1 MKARA
6 HPVQIGEAYDAKVWL
21 EAPTKEELYREII
34 RFEQHAAW
42 LASRMYKALTRDE
55 RDMDDVH
62 DEQVTSHMGNPSC
75 VEYLLY
81 YEDGTTE
88 PMQINLSAS
97 TIRRELEL

>member
-1 MKARA
+1 MRARA
-6 HPVQIGEAYDAKVWL
+6 HPVQIGEAYDAKKWI
-21 EAPTKEELYREII
+21 EAETKEDLIREII
-34 RFEQHAAW
+34 WFEQSASW

-55 RDMDDVH
+55 RDMEDVH
-62 DEQVTSHMGNPSC
+62 DEQVASHMGDPSC

-97 TIRRELEL
+97 TIRRELGL